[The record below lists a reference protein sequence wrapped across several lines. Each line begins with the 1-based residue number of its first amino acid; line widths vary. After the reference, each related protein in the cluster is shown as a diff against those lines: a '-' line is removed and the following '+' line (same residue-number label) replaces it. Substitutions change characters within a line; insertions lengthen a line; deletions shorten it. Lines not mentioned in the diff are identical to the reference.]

1 MIRKSP
7 PTLVQQRHAWHC
19 IELFRN
25 DGVPIIR
32 AFIDYAAIII
42 QALIGDIS
50 KDTKDASRV
59 SPWCEFSGNAARHGP
74 VTRDTDTV

>member
-19 IELFRN
+19 MSSSRD

-50 KDTKDASRV
+50 KDTKDASLCRPGV
-59 SPWCEFSGNAARHGP
+59 SMKILKATIRLERF
-74 VTRDTDTV
+74 V